1 MTAAIIV
8 RRIIARPMLGV
19 LIIISMIVTSLNV
32 AGAASSYP
40 NRPIRIIVPFPA
52 GGLNDSVARII
63 QPSLQEKLGQPVII
77 ENRTGASGI
86 VGSDAVAKAAP
97 DGYTLLVVAS
107 SHTVSPATNAK
118 LPYDTE
124 RDFAPI
130 SLLVR
135 DPLLFVV
142 SNAVQAK
149 TLSAFIALAKSEPA
163 KINYAT
169 PGTASQSHLVTELL
183 SQRAGIK
190 MVEVPYRG
198 GAPVVLALISGEVQ
212 FAVLSTQL
220 SAPQLQSG
228 KLRAIASGGRM
239 RDPNF
244 PDLPTLNESGF
255 PGMEAL
261 QWVGILAPAG
271 TPKDVVSRL
280 NSALR
285 SILTNPDIVSK
296 LAVQGMTAAASSP
309 KEFQTLIAAEI
320 REWKDVARKAGMS
333 PQ

>member
-1 MTAAIIV
+1 MTKS
-8 RRIIARPMLGV
+8 MLCV
-19 LIIISMIVTSLNV
+19 LVFFSAVVASLSV
-32 AGAASSYP
+32 AGATSSYP
-40 NRPIRIIVPFPA
+40 NRLIRIIVPFPA
-52 GGLNDSVARII
+52 GGLNDNVARVI
-63 QPSLQEKLGQPVII
+63 QPSLQEELGQSVII

-86 VGSDAVAKAAP
+86 VGTDAVAKAAP

-118 LPYDTE
+118 LPYNTE

-130 SLLVR
+130 SLVVR

-142 SNAVQAK
+142 SNTVQAK
-149 TLSAFIALAKSEPA
+149 TLSAFIALARSEPG

-190 MVEVPYRG
+190 MLEVPYRG
-198 GAPVVLALISGEVQ
+198 GAPAMLALISGEVQ

-220 SAPQLQSG
+220 SAPQIQSG
-228 KLRAIASGGRM
+228 TVRALASGGQM
-239 RDPNF
+239 RDRNF

-261 QWVGILAPAG
+261 QWVGILAPVG
-271 TPKDVVSRL
+271 TPKDTILRL

-285 SILTNPDIVSK
+285 RILGKPDIVSK
-296 LAVQGMTAAASSP
+296 LAAQGMTAAASSP
-309 KEFQTLIAAEI
+309 EEFQTLISAEI
-320 REWKDVARKAGMS
+320 REWKDVAQKAGMS

>member
-1 MTAAIIV
+1 MTKSILRVLVILSAVVAS
-8 RRIIARPMLGV
+8 LG
-19 LIIISMIVTSLNV
+19 V

-40 NRPIRIIVPFPA
+40 NRLIRIIVPFPA
-52 GGLNDSVARII
+52 GGLNDNVARVI
-63 QPSLQEKLGQPVII
+63 QPSLQEELGQPVII

-86 VGSDAVAKAAP
+86 VGTDAVAKAAP

-118 LPYDTE
+118 LPYNTE
-124 RDFAPI
+124 HDFAAI
-130 SLLVR
+130 SLVVR

-149 TLSAFIALAKSEPA
+149 TLSGFIALAKSEPG

-183 SQRAGIK
+183 SQRAGIR
-190 MVEVPYRG
+190 MLEVPYRG
-198 GAPVVLALISGEVQ
+198 GAPAMLALISGEVQ

-220 SAPQLQSG
+220 SAPQIQSG
-228 KLRAIASGGRM
+228 KVRALASGGRL
-239 RDPNF
+239 RDRNF

-261 QWVGILAPAG
+261 QWVGILAPVG
-271 TPKDVVSRL
+271 TPKDIISRL

-285 SILTNPDIVSK
+285 RVLGKADIVSK
-296 LAVQGMTAAASSP
+296 LAAQGITAAASSP
-309 KEFQTLIAAEI
+309 EEFQTLISAEI
-320 REWKDVARKAGMS
+320 REWKDVAQKAGMS

>member
-1 MTAAIIV
+1 
-8 RRIIARPMLGV
+8 
-19 LIIISMIVTSLNV
+19 
-32 AGAASSYP
+32 
-40 NRPIRIIVPFPA
+40 
-52 GGLNDSVARII
+52 
-63 QPSLQEKLGQPVII
+63 
-77 ENRTGASGI
+77 
-86 VGSDAVAKAAP
+86 
-97 DGYTLLVVAS
+97 LVVAS

-124 RDFAPI
+124 RDFVPI

-142 SNAVQAK
+142 SNTVQAK
-149 TLSAFIALAKSEPA
+149 TMSAFIALAKSEPT
-163 KINYAT
+163 KLNYAT

-198 GAPVVLALISGEVQ
+198 GAPAVLALISGEVQ

-228 KLRAIASGGRM
+228 KLRAIASGGLM
-239 RDPNF
+239 RDPHF

-255 PGMEAL
+255 PEMEAL

-285 SILTNPDIVSK
+285 SILGNPDIVSK
-296 LAVQGMTAAASSP
+296 LAVQGMTAAPSSP
-309 KEFQTLIAAEI
+309 KEFQTVIAAEI

>member
-1 MTAAIIV
+1 MAKSILRFLVVFSAV
-8 RRIIARPMLGV
+8 VA
-19 LIIISMIVTSLNV
+19 SLSV
-32 AGAASSYP
+32 VGAASSYP
-40 NRPIRIIVPFPA
+40 NRLIRIIVPFPA
-52 GGLNDSVARII
+52 GGLNDNVARII
-63 QPSLQEKLGQPVII
+63 QPSLQEELGQSVII

-86 VGSDAVAKAAP
+86 VGTDAVAKAAP

-118 LPYDTE
+118 LPYNTE

-130 SLLVR
+130 SLVVR

-142 SNAVQAK
+142 SNIVQAK
-149 TLSAFIALAKSEPA
+149 TLSAFIALAKSEPG

-190 MVEVPYRG
+190 MLEVPYRG
-198 GAPVVLALISGEVQ
+198 GAPAMLALISGEVQ

-220 SAPQLQSG
+220 SAPQIQSG
-228 KLRAIASGGRM
+228 TVRALASGGQM
-239 RDPNF
+239 RDRNF

-261 QWVGILAPAG
+261 QWVGILAPVG
-271 TPKDVVSRL
+271 TPKDTILRL

-285 SILTNPDIVSK
+285 RILGKPDIVSK
-296 LAVQGMTAAASSP
+296 LAAQGMTAAASSP
-309 KEFQTLIAAEI
+309 EEFQTLISAEI
-320 REWKDVARKAGMS
+320 REWKDVAQKAGMS

>member
-1 MTAAIIV
+1 MTKS
-8 RRIIARPMLGV
+8 MLRV
-19 LIIISMIVTSLNV
+19 LVIFSAVVASLSV
-32 AGAASSYP
+32 AGATSSYP
-40 NRPIRIIVPFPA
+40 NRLIRIIVPFPA
-52 GGLNDSVARII
+52 GGLNDNVARVI
-63 QPSLQEKLGQPVII
+63 QPSLQEELGQSVII

-86 VGSDAVAKAAP
+86 VGTDAVAKAAP

-118 LPYDTE
+118 LPYNTE

-130 SLLVR
+130 SLVVR

-142 SNAVQAK
+142 SNIVQAK
-149 TLSAFIALAKSEPA
+149 TLSAFIALAKSEPG

-190 MVEVPYRG
+190 MLEVPYRG
-198 GAPVVLALISGEVQ
+198 GAPAMLALISGEVQ

-220 SAPQLQSG
+220 SAPQIQSG
-228 KLRAIASGGRM
+228 KVRALASGGRM
-239 RDPNF
+239 RDRNF

-261 QWVGILAPAG
+261 QWVGILAPVG
-271 TPKDVVSRL
+271 TPKDTILRL

-285 SILTNPDIVSK
+285 RILGKPDIVSK
-296 LAVQGMTAAASSP
+296 LAAQGMTAAASSP
-309 KEFQTLIAAEI
+309 EEFQTLISAEI
-320 REWKDVARKAGMS
+320 REWKDVAQKAGMS

>member
-1 MTAAIIV
+1 M
-8 RRIIARPMLGV
+8 ARV
-19 LIIISMIVTSLNV
+19 
-32 AGAASSYP
+32 
-40 NRPIRIIVPFPA
+40 
-52 GGLNDSVARII
+52 I
-63 QPSLQEKLGQPVII
+63 QPSLQEELGQPVII

-86 VGSDAVAKAAP
+86 VGTDAVAKAAP

-118 LPYDTE
+118 LPYNTE

-142 SNAVQAK
+142 GYSVHAN
-149 TLSAFIALAKSEPA
+149 TLSAFIALAKSEPG

-190 MVEVPYRG
+190 MLEVPYRG
-198 GAPVVLALISGEVQ
+198 GAPAMLALISGEVQ

-220 SAPQLQSG
+220 SAPQIKSG
-228 KLRAIASGGRM
+228 KVRALASGGRM
-239 RDPNF
+239 RDRNF

-255 PGMEAL
+255 SGMEAL
-261 QWVGILAPAG
+261 QWVGILAPVG
-271 TPKDVVSRL
+271 TPKDTILRL

-285 SILTNPDIVSK
+285 RILGKPDIVSK
-296 LAVQGMTAAASSP
+296 LAAQGMTAAASSP
-309 KEFQTLIAAEI
+309 EEFQTLISSEI
-320 REWKDVARKAGMS
+320 REWKDVAQKAGMS

>member
-1 MTAAIIV
+1 MAKS
-8 RRIIARPMLGV
+8 MLRV
-19 LIIISMIVTSLNV
+19 LVVLFAVFASLSV
-32 AGAASSYP
+32 ADAASAYP
-40 NRPIRIIVPFPA
+40 NRLIRIIVPFSA
-52 GGLNDSVARII
+52 GGLNDNVARVI
-63 QPSLQEKLGQPVII
+63 QPSLQEELGQPVII

-86 VGSDAVAKAAP
+86 VGTDAVAKAAP

-118 LPYDTE
+118 LPYNTE
-124 RDFAPI
+124 RDFTPI

-142 SNAVQAK
+142 SNSVHAN
-149 TLSAFIALAKSEPA
+149 TLPAFIALAKSEPG

-169 PGTASQSHLVTELL
+169 PGTASQSHLVTELF

-190 MVEVPYRG
+190 MLEVPYRG
-198 GAPVVLALISGEVQ
+198 GAPAMLALISGEVQ

-220 SAPQLQSG
+220 SAPQIKSG
-228 KLRAIASGGRM
+228 KVRAIASGGRM
-239 RDPNF
+239 RDRNF

-255 PGMEAL
+255 QRMEAL
-261 QWVGILAPAG
+261 QWVGILAPVG
-271 TPKDVVSRL
+271 TPKEAISRL

-285 SILTNPDIVSK
+285 RILGKPEIVGK
-296 LAVQGMTAAASSP
+296 LAAQGMTAAASSP
-309 KEFQTLIAAEI
+309 EEFQTLISAEI
-320 REWKDVARKAGMS
+320 REWKDVAQKAGMS

>member
-1 MTAAIIV
+1 MTKS
-8 RRIIARPMLGV
+8 MLRV
-19 LIIISMIVTSLNV
+19 LVIFSAVVASLSV

-40 NRPIRIIVPFPA
+40 DRLIRIIVPFPA
-52 GGLNDSVARII
+52 GGLNDNVARVI
-63 QPSLQEKLGQPVII
+63 QPSLQEELGQPVII

-86 VGSDAVAKAAP
+86 VGTDAVAKAAP

-107 SHTVSPATNAK
+107 SHTVSPTTNAK
-118 LPYDTE
+118 LPYNTE

-130 SLLVR
+130 SLVVR

-142 SNAVQAK
+142 SNIVQAK
-149 TLSAFIALAKSEPA
+149 TLSAFIALAKSEPG

-190 MVEVPYRG
+190 MLEVPYRG
-198 GAPVVLALISGEVQ
+198 GAPAMLALISGEVQ

-220 SAPQLQSG
+220 SAPQIQSG
-228 KLRAIASGGRM
+228 KVRALASGGRM
-239 RDPNF
+239 RDRNF
-244 PDLPTLNESGF
+244 LNLPTLNESGF

-261 QWVGILAPAG
+261 QWVGILAPVG
-271 TPKDVVSRL
+271 TPKDTISRL

-285 SILTNPDIVSK
+285 RILGKPDIVSK
-296 LAVQGMTAAASSP
+296 LAAQGMTAAASSP
-309 KEFQTLIAAEI
+309 EEFQTLISAEI
-320 REWKDVARKAGMS
+320 LEWKDMAQKAGMS
-333 PQ
+333 PK

>member
-1 MTAAIIV
+1 MAKSILRFLVVFSAVVASLSVASAA
-8 RRIIARPMLGV
+8 
-19 LIIISMIVTSLNV
+19 N
-32 AGAASSYP
+32 SYP
-40 NRPIRIIVPFPA
+40 TRLIRIVVPFPA
-52 GGLNDSVARII
+52 GGLNDNVARII
-63 QPSLQEKLGQPVII
+63 QPSLQKELGQTVII

-86 VGSDAVAKAAP
+86 VGSDAVAKSAP
-97 DGYTLLVVAS
+97 DGYTLLIVAS
-107 SHTVSPATNAK
+107 SHTVTPATNAK

-142 SNAVQAK
+142 SNTVQAK
-149 TLSAFIALAKSEPA
+149 NLSAFIALAKSEPA

-198 GAPVVLALISGEVQ
+198 GAPAVLALISGEVQ

-228 KLRAIASGGRM
+228 KIRAIASGGRM
-239 RDPNF
+239 RDPHF

-255 PGMEAL
+255 PNVEAL
-261 QWVGILAPAG
+261 QWVGILASAG
-271 TPKDVVSRL
+271 TPKDVTLRL

-285 SILTNPDIVSK
+285 RILGNPDIVSK
-296 LAVQGMTAAASSP
+296 LAIQGMTAAPSSP
-309 KEFQTLIAAEI
+309 EEFQTLISAEI
-320 REWKDVARKAGMS
+320 REWKDVAHKAGMS

>member
-1 MTAAIIV
+1 MTKS
-8 RRIIARPMLGV
+8 MLRV
-19 LIIISMIVTSLNV
+19 LVIFSAVVASLSV
-32 AGAASSYP
+32 AGATSSYP
-40 NRPIRIIVPFPA
+40 NRLIRIIVPFPA
-52 GGLNDSVARII
+52 GGLNDNVARVI
-63 QPSLQEKLGQPVII
+63 QPSLQEELGQSVII

-86 VGSDAVAKAAP
+86 VGTDAVAKAAP

-118 LPYDTE
+118 LPYNTE

-130 SLLVR
+130 SLVVR

-142 SNAVQAK
+142 SNDVQAK
-149 TLSAFIALAKSEPA
+149 TLSAFIALAKSEPG

-190 MVEVPYRG
+190 MLEVPYRG
-198 GAPVVLALISGEVQ
+198 GAPAMLALISGEVQ

-220 SAPQLQSG
+220 SAPQIQSG
-228 KLRAIASGGRM
+228 KVRALASGGRM
-239 RDPNF
+239 RDRNF

-261 QWVGILAPAG
+261 QWVGILAPVG
-271 TPKDVVSRL
+271 TPKDTILRL

-285 SILTNPDIVSK
+285 RILGKPDIVSK
-296 LAVQGMTAAASSP
+296 LAAQGMTAAASSP
-309 KEFQTLIAAEI
+309 EEFQTLISAEI
-320 REWKDVARKAGMS
+320 REWKDVAQKAGMS

>member
-1 MTAAIIV
+1 MTKS
-8 RRIIARPMLGV
+8 MLCV
-19 LIIISMIVTSLNV
+19 LVFFSAVVASLSV

-40 NRPIRIIVPFPA
+40 NRLIRIIIPFPA
-52 GGLNDSVARII
+52 GGLNDNVARVI
-63 QPSLQEKLGQPVII
+63 QPSLQEELGQSVII

-86 VGSDAVAKAAP
+86 VGTDAVAKAAP

-118 LPYDTE
+118 LPYNTE

-130 SLLVR
+130 SLVVR

-142 SNAVQAK
+142 SNIVQAK
-149 TLSAFIALAKSEPA
+149 TLSAFIALAKSEPG

-190 MVEVPYRG
+190 MLEVPYRG
-198 GAPVVLALISGEVQ
+198 GAPAMLALISGEVQ

-220 SAPQLQSG
+220 SAPQIQSG
-228 KLRAIASGGRM
+228 TVRALASGGQM
-239 RDPNF
+239 RDRNF

-261 QWVGILAPAG
+261 QWVGILAPVG
-271 TPKDVVSRL
+271 TPKDTILRL

-285 SILTNPDIVSK
+285 RILGKPDIVSK
-296 LAVQGMTAAASSP
+296 LAAQGMTAAASSP
-309 KEFQTLIAAEI
+309 EEFQTLISAEI
-320 REWKDVARKAGMS
+320 REWKDVAQKAGMS

>member
-1 MTAAIIV
+1 MTKS
-8 RRIIARPMLGV
+8 MLRV
-19 LIIISMIVTSLNV
+19 LVIFSAVVASLSV
-32 AGAASSYP
+32 VGAASSYP
-40 NRPIRIIVPFPA
+40 NRLIRIIVPFPA
-52 GGLNDSVARII
+52 GGLNDNVARVI
-63 QPSLQEKLGQPVII
+63 QPSLQEELGQSVII

-86 VGSDAVAKAAP
+86 VGTDAVAKAAP

-118 LPYDTE
+118 LPYNTE

-130 SLLVR
+130 SLVVR

-142 SNAVQAK
+142 SNDVQAK
-149 TLSAFIALAKSEPA
+149 TLSAFIALAKSEPG

-190 MVEVPYRG
+190 MLEVPYRG
-198 GAPVVLALISGEVQ
+198 GAPAMLALISGEVQ

-220 SAPQLQSG
+220 SAPQIQSG
-228 KLRAIASGGRM
+228 KVRALASGGRM
-239 RDPNF
+239 RDRNF

-261 QWVGILAPAG
+261 QWVGILAPVG
-271 TPKDVVSRL
+271 TPKDTILRL

-285 SILTNPDIVSK
+285 RILGKPDIVSK
-296 LAVQGMTAAASSP
+296 LAAQGMTAAASSP
-309 KEFQTLIAAEI
+309 EEFQTLISAEI
-320 REWKDVARKAGMS
+320 REWKDVAQKAGMS

>member
-1 MTAAIIV
+1 MTKS
-8 RRIIARPMLGV
+8 MLRV
-19 LIIISMIVTSLNV
+19 LVIFSAVVASLSV
-32 AGAASSYP
+32 VGAASSYP
-40 NRPIRIIVPFPA
+40 NRLIRIIVPFPA
-52 GGLNDSVARII
+52 GGLNDNVARVI
-63 QPSLQEKLGQPVII
+63 QPSLQEELGQSVII

-86 VGSDAVAKAAP
+86 VGTDAVAKAAP

-118 LPYDTE
+118 LPYNTE

-130 SLLVR
+130 SLVVR

-142 SNAVQAK
+142 SNIVQAK
-149 TLSAFIALAKSEPA
+149 TQSAFIALAKSEPG

-190 MVEVPYRG
+190 MLEVPYRG
-198 GAPVVLALISGEVQ
+198 GAPAMLALISGEVQ

-220 SAPQLQSG
+220 SAPQIQSG
-228 KLRAIASGGRM
+228 KVRALASGGRM
-239 RDPNF
+239 RDRNF

-261 QWVGILAPAG
+261 QWVGILAPVG
-271 TPKDVVSRL
+271 TPKDTILRL

-285 SILTNPDIVSK
+285 RILGKPDIVSK
-296 LAVQGMTAAASSP
+296 LAAQGMTAAASSP
-309 KEFQTLIAAEI
+309 EEFQTLISAEI
-320 REWKDVARKAGMS
+320 REWKDVAQKAGMS

>member
-1 MTAAIIV
+1 MAKSMLRVLVIFSAAV
-8 RRIIARPMLGV
+8 A
-19 LIIISMIVTSLNV
+19 SLSV
-32 AGAASSYP
+32 AGAAGSYP
-40 NRPIRIIVPFPA
+40 NRLIRIIVPFPA
-52 GGLNDSVARII
+52 GGLNDNVARVI
-63 QPSLQEKLGQPVII
+63 QPSLQEELGQSVII

-86 VGSDAVAKAAP
+86 VGTDAVAKAAP

-118 LPYDTE
+118 LPYNTE

-130 SLLVR
+130 SLVVR

-142 SNAVQAK
+142 SNIVQAK
-149 TLSAFIALAKSEPA
+149 TLSAFIALAKSEPG

-190 MVEVPYRG
+190 MLEVPYRG
-198 GAPVVLALISGEVQ
+198 GAPAMLALISGEVQ

-220 SAPQLQSG
+220 SAPQIQSG
-228 KLRAIASGGRM
+228 KVRALASGGRM
-239 RDPNF
+239 RDRNF

-261 QWVGILAPAG
+261 QWVGILAPVG
-271 TPKDVVSRL
+271 TPKDTILRL

-285 SILTNPDIVSK
+285 RILGKPDIVSK
-296 LAVQGMTAAASSP
+296 LAAQGMTAAASSP
-309 KEFQTLIAAEI
+309 EEFQTLISAEI
-320 REWKDVARKAGMS
+320 REWKDVAQKAGMS

>member
-1 MTAAIIV
+1 MAKSILRFLVVFSAVVASLSVASAA
-8 RRIIARPMLGV
+8 
-19 LIIISMIVTSLNV
+19 N
-32 AGAASSYP
+32 SYP
-40 NRPIRIIVPFPA
+40 SRLIRIVVPFPA
-52 GGLNDSVARII
+52 GGLNDNVARII
-63 QPSLQEKLGQPVII
+63 QPSLQEELGQTVII

-86 VGSDAVAKAAP
+86 VGSDAVAKSAP
-97 DGYTLLVVAS
+97 DGYTLLIVAS
-107 SHTVSPATNAK
+107 SHTVTPATNAK

-142 SNAVQAK
+142 SNTVQAK

-198 GAPVVLALISGEVQ
+198 GAPAVLALISGEVQ

-220 SAPQLQSG
+220 STPQLQSG
-228 KLRAIASGGRM
+228 KIRAIASGGRM
-239 RDPNF
+239 RDPHF
-244 PDLPTLNESGF
+244 PGLPTLNESGF
-255 PGMEAL
+255 PNVEAL

-271 TPKDVVSRL
+271 TPKDVTSRL

-285 SILTNPDIVSK
+285 RILGNPDIVSK
-296 LAVQGMTAAASSP
+296 LAIQGMTAAPSSP
-309 KEFQTLIAAEI
+309 EEFQTLISAEI
-320 REWKDVARKAGMS
+320 REWKDVAHKAGMS